1 MGQAA
6 RGRRDTS
13 PRSAPSAPWRRNYDP
28 AALAESGIAGEDRA
42 GRRRFYHVAGMSVA
56 AVAAVAAAEVDPP
69 RYLLPATCYLRLTE
83 EATRR
88 PAARRPS
95 SVRKQRQRVR
105 PSRRYKVGIRVC

>member
-13 PRSAPSAPWRRNYDP
+13 PRSAPSAPSAPWRRNYDP

-69 RYLLPATCYLRLTE
+69 RYLLPATCYLLPAPDRGGDPP
-83 EATRR
+83 TRR
-88 PAARRPS
+88 KAAIKRAKATPASQTVA
-95 SVRKQRQRVR
+95 
-105 PSRRYKVGIRVC
+105 